1 MVEVYERGNTIYTE
15 MEFKSDDVLI
25 DPVNNEA
32 LVSIIKPDGSYL
44 IEEGEAERESVGK
57 YYYYFN
63 TSSDDLLGLYIIHW
77 YAQHSI
83 GGSFGFKPIVQREV
97 VSIVDTQH

>member
-15 MEFKSDDVLI
+15 MEFKSDGVLTDPYNNAVYVTIYRPDGTPLI
-25 DPVNNEA
+25 DNQPT
-32 LVSIIKPDGSYL
+32 
-44 IEEGEAERESVGK
+44 ERESVGK

-63 TSSDDLLGLYIIHW
+63 TEEDDLLGLYIIHW